1 MSITAQMVK
10 ELRIK
15 SSAGMMDCKKA
26 LSETNGDMDAAV
38 DWLRKKGLATA
49 SKKSGRVAS
58 EGLIGI
64 CIEDN
69 FGSIV
74 EVNSETD
81 FVARNVEFQ
90 EFVSSVAKISLNNK
104 GDLDDILKSKYLDF
118 DKSVKEVLTDKIAKI
133 GEIPCYIRIAN
144 DEEMLEMA
152 IVENIQR
159 KNLNAIE
166 IGLSYQRLIDEC
178 NLTHEQLSIK
188 LSKNRSTISNF
199 LRLLKLPVEVQ
210 KALRDSKITMGH
222 ARALLSFNSE
232 AEILTAFNKIISESL
247 SVRDAEKMNQ
257 KKKLK
262 KEEKIILSRYELR
275 MQNNI
280 SFQLKSDVK
289 IKKNSKGKGQLV
301 ISFKNQDQLNEILEN
316 FDQ

>member
-1 MSITAQMVK
+1 MVSKKNALGKGLGALLENAKTDITSK
-10 ELRIK
+10 
-15 SSAGMMDCKKA
+15 AGI
-26 LSETNGDMDAAV
+26 ETNAQAGLTSRINIDNITPNPFQPRIDFEKESLLELTDSIKEHGV
-38 DWLRKKGLATA
+38 IQPITVRKI
-49 SKKSGRVAS
+49 GR
-58 EGLIGI
+58 
-64 CIEDN
+64 DN
-69 FGSIV
+69 FQI
-74 EVNSETD
+74 
-81 FVARNVEFQ
+81 
-90 EFVSSVAKISLNNK
+90 IS
-104 GDLDDILKSKYLDF
+104 GERRYQAC
-118 DKSVKEVLTDKIAKI
+118 KIAKI
-133 GEIPCYIRIAN
+133 SEIPCYIRIAN

-232 AEILTAFNKIISESL
+232 AEILTAFNKIISDSL

-262 KEEKIILSRYELR
+262 QEEKIILTRYELR

-289 IKKNSKGKGQLV
+289 IKKNSNGKGQLV

>member
-1 MSITAQMVK
+1 MVSKKNALGKGLGALLENAKTDITSK
-10 ELRIK
+10 
-15 SSAGMMDCKKA
+15 AGI
-26 LSETNGDMDAAV
+26 ETNAQAGLTSRINIDNIAPNPFQPRIDFEKESLLELTESIKEHGV
-38 DWLRKKGLATA
+38 IQPITVRKI
-49 SKKSGRVAS
+49 GR
-58 EGLIGI
+58 
-64 CIEDN
+64 DN
-69 FGSIV
+69 FQI
-74 EVNSETD
+74 
-81 FVARNVEFQ
+81 
-90 EFVSSVAKISLNNK
+90 IS
-104 GDLDDILKSKYLDF
+104 GERRYQAC
-118 DKSVKEVLTDKIAKI
+118 KIAKI
-133 GEIPCYIRIAN
+133 SEIPCYIRIAN

-257 KKKLK
+257 KKKSK

-289 IKKNSKGKGQLV
+289 IKKNSKGKGQLI

>member
-1 MSITAQMVK
+1 MVSKKNALGKGLGALLENAKTDITSK
-10 ELRIK
+10 
-15 SSAGMMDCKKA
+15 AGI
-26 LSETNGDMDAAV
+26 ETNAQAGLTSRINIDNITPNPFQPRIDFEKESLLELTESIKEHGV
-38 DWLRKKGLATA
+38 IQPITVRKI
-49 SKKSGRVAS
+49 GR
-58 EGLIGI
+58 
-64 CIEDN
+64 DN
-69 FGSIV
+69 FQI
-74 EVNSETD
+74 
-81 FVARNVEFQ
+81 
-90 EFVSSVAKISLNNK
+90 IS
-104 GDLDDILKSKYLDF
+104 GERRYQAC
-118 DKSVKEVLTDKIAKI
+118 KIAKI
-133 GEIPCYIRIAN
+133 SEIPCYIRIAN

-232 AEILTAFNKIISESL
+232 AEILTAFNKINSDSL

>member
-1 MSITAQMVK
+1 MVSKKNALGKGLGALLENAKTDITSKPSNETNAQAGLISRINIDSITPNPFQPRIDFEK
-10 ELRIK
+10 ESLLELTDSIK
-15 SSAGMMDCKKA
+15 EHGVIQPI
-26 LSETNGDMDAAV
+26 TV
-38 DWLRKKGLATA
+38 RKI
-49 SKKSGRVAS
+49 GR
-58 EGLIGI
+58 
-64 CIEDN
+64 DN
-69 FGSIV
+69 FQI
-74 EVNSETD
+74 
-81 FVARNVEFQ
+81 
-90 EFVSSVAKISLNNK
+90 IS
-104 GDLDDILKSKYLDF
+104 GERRYQAC
-118 DKSVKEVLTDKIAKI
+118 KIAKI
-133 GEIPCYIRIAN
+133 IEIPCYIRIEK
-144 DEEMLEMA
+144 DQEMLEMA

-232 AEILTAFNKIISESL
+232 AEILSAFKKIISESL
-247 SVRDAEKMNQ
+247 SVRDAEKMNH
-257 KKKLK
+257 KKKLPN
-262 KEEKIILSRYELR
+262 EEKVILSRYELR

-289 IKKNSKGKGQLV
+289 IKKNTNGKGQLV
-301 ISFKNQDQLNEILEN
+301 ISFKNQDQLNEILDN

>member
-1 MSITAQMVK
+1 MVSKKNALGKGLGALLENAKTDITSK
-10 ELRIK
+10 
-15 SSAGMMDCKKA
+15 AGI
-26 LSETNGDMDAAV
+26 ETNAQAGLTSRINIDNITPNPFQPRIDFEKESLLELTESIKEHGV
-38 DWLRKKGLATA
+38 IQPITVRKI
-49 SKKSGRVAS
+49 GR
-58 EGLIGI
+58 
-64 CIEDN
+64 DN
-69 FGSIV
+69 FQI
-74 EVNSETD
+74 
-81 FVARNVEFQ
+81 
-90 EFVSSVAKISLNNK
+90 IS
-104 GDLDDILKSKYLDF
+104 GERRYQAC
-118 DKSVKEVLTDKIAKI
+118 KIAKI
-133 GEIPCYIRIAN
+133 SEIPCYIRIAN

-232 AEILTAFNKIISESL
+232 SEILTAFNKIVSENI

>member
-1 MSITAQMVK
+1 MVSKKNALGKGLVALLENAKTDITSK
-10 ELRIK
+10 
-15 SSAGMMDCKKA
+15 AGI
-26 LSETNGDMDAAV
+26 ETNAQAGLTSRINIDNITPNPFQPRIDFEKESLLELTESIKEHGV
-38 DWLRKKGLATA
+38 IQPITVRKI
-49 SKKSGRVAS
+49 GR
-58 EGLIGI
+58 
-64 CIEDN
+64 DN
-69 FGSIV
+69 FQI
-74 EVNSETD
+74 
-81 FVARNVEFQ
+81 
-90 EFVSSVAKISLNNK
+90 IS
-104 GDLDDILKSKYLDF
+104 GERRYQAC
-118 DKSVKEVLTDKIAKI
+118 KIAKI
-133 GEIPCYIRIAN
+133 SEIPCYIRIAN

-232 AEILTAFNKIISESL
+232 AEILTAFNKIISDSL

>member
-1 MSITAQMVK
+1 MVSKKNALGKGLGALLENAKTDITSKPSNETNAQAGLISRINIDSITPNPFQPRIDFEK
-10 ELRIK
+10 ESLLELTDSIK
-15 SSAGMMDCKKA
+15 EHGVIQPI
-26 LSETNGDMDAAV
+26 TV
-38 DWLRKKGLATA
+38 RKI
-49 SKKSGRVAS
+49 GR
-58 EGLIGI
+58 
-64 CIEDN
+64 DN
-69 FGSIV
+69 FQI
-74 EVNSETD
+74 
-81 FVARNVEFQ
+81 
-90 EFVSSVAKISLNNK
+90 IS
-104 GDLDDILKSKYLDF
+104 GERRYQAC
-118 DKSVKEVLTDKIAKI
+118 KIAKI
-133 GEIPCYIRIAN
+133 IELPCYIRIAN
-144 DEEMLEMA
+144 DQEMLEMA

-199 LRLLKLPVEVQ
+199 LRLLNLPVEVQ

-232 AEILTAFNKIISESL
+232 AEILSGFKKIISESL
-247 SVRDAEKMNQ
+247 SVRDAEKMNH
-257 KKKLK
+257 KKKLPN
-262 KEEKIILSRYELR
+262 EEKVILSSYELR

-289 IKKNSKGKGQLV
+289 IKKNTNGKGQLV
-301 ISFKNQDQLNEILEN
+301 ISFKNQDQLNEILDN

>member
-1 MSITAQMVK
+1 MVSKKNALGKGLGALLENAKTDITSKPSNETNAQAGLISRINIDSITPNPFQPRIDFEK
-10 ELRIK
+10 ESLLELTDSIK
-15 SSAGMMDCKKA
+15 EHGVIQPI
-26 LSETNGDMDAAV
+26 TV
-38 DWLRKKGLATA
+38 RKI
-49 SKKSGRVAS
+49 GR
-58 EGLIGI
+58 
-64 CIEDN
+64 DN
-69 FGSIV
+69 FQI
-74 EVNSETD
+74 
-81 FVARNVEFQ
+81 
-90 EFVSSVAKISLNNK
+90 IS
-104 GDLDDILKSKYLDF
+104 GERRYQAC
-118 DKSVKEVLTDKIAKI
+118 KIAKI
-133 GEIPCYIRIAN
+133 IELPCYIRIAN
-144 DEEMLEMA
+144 DQEMLEMA

-232 AEILTAFNKIISESL
+232 AEILSAFKKIISESL
-247 SVRDAEKMNQ
+247 SVRDAEKMNH
-257 KKKLK
+257 KKKLPD
-262 KEEKIILSRYELR
+262 EEKVILSRYELR

-289 IKKNSKGKGQLV
+289 IKKNTNGKGQLV
-301 ISFKNQDQLNEILEN
+301 ITFKNQDQLNEILDN

>member
-1 MSITAQMVK
+1 MVSKKNALGKGLGALLENAKTDITSKPSNETNAQAGLISRINIDSITPNPFQPRIDFEK
-10 ELRIK
+10 ESLLELTDSIK
-15 SSAGMMDCKKA
+15 EHGVIQPI
-26 LSETNGDMDAAV
+26 AV
-38 DWLRKKGLATA
+38 RKI
-49 SKKSGRVAS
+49 GR
-58 EGLIGI
+58 
-64 CIEDN
+64 DN
-69 FGSIV
+69 FQI
-74 EVNSETD
+74 
-81 FVARNVEFQ
+81 
-90 EFVSSVAKISLNNK
+90 IS
-104 GDLDDILKSKYLDF
+104 GERRYQAC
-118 DKSVKEVLTDKIAKI
+118 KIAKI
-133 GEIPCYIRIAN
+133 IEIPCYIRIAN
-144 DEEMLEMA
+144 DQEMLEMA

-232 AEILTAFNKIISESL
+232 AEILSAFKKIISESL
-247 SVRDAEKMNQ
+247 SVRDAEKMNH
-257 KKKLK
+257 KKKLPN
-262 KEEKIILSRYELR
+262 EEKVILSRYELR

-289 IKKNSKGKGQLV
+289 IKKNTNGKGQLV
-301 ISFKNQDQLNEILEN
+301 IFFKNQDQLNEILDN

>member
-1 MSITAQMVK
+1 MVSKKNALGKGLGALLENAKTDITSK
-10 ELRIK
+10 
-15 SSAGMMDCKKA
+15 AGI
-26 LSETNGDMDAAV
+26 ETNAQAGLTSRINIDNITPNPFQPRIDFEKESLLELTESIKEHGV
-38 DWLRKKGLATA
+38 IQPITVRKI
-49 SKKSGRVAS
+49 GR
-58 EGLIGI
+58 
-64 CIEDN
+64 DN
-69 FGSIV
+69 FQI
-74 EVNSETD
+74 
-81 FVARNVEFQ
+81 
-90 EFVSSVAKISLNNK
+90 IS
-104 GDLDDILKSKYLDF
+104 GERRYQAC
-118 DKSVKEVLTDKIAKI
+118 KIAKI
-133 GEIPCYIRIAN
+133 SEIPCYIRIAN

-210 KALRDSKITMGH
+210 KALRDSKITIGH

-232 AEILTAFNKIISESL
+232 SEILTAFNKIISESL

>member
-1 MSITAQMVK
+1 MVSKKNALGKGLGALLENAKTDITSK
-10 ELRIK
+10 
-15 SSAGMMDCKKA
+15 AGI
-26 LSETNGDMDAAV
+26 ETNAQAGLTSRINIDNITPNPFQPRIDFEKV
-38 DWLRKKGLATA
+38 SLLELTDSIKEHGVIQPITVRKI
-49 SKKSGRVAS
+49 GR
-58 EGLIGI
+58 
-64 CIEDN
+64 DN
-69 FGSIV
+69 FQI
-74 EVNSETD
+74 
-81 FVARNVEFQ
+81 
-90 EFVSSVAKISLNNK
+90 IS
-104 GDLDDILKSKYLDF
+104 GERRYQAC
-118 DKSVKEVLTDKIAKI
+118 KIAKI
-133 GEIPCYIRIAN
+133 SEIPCYIRIAN

-262 KEEKIILSRYELR
+262 QEEKIILSRYELR